1 MAIFRV
7 LRIYVALQQFHC
19 IQTSEA
25 VQAALPAPRQWQ
37 RSVSMRRARSAL
49 RGLRTLGWIALAGV
63 VCGSATA
70 DECDLLPPPSVTLK
84 RLAEQASVDTH
95 YSVRELTHLGSE
107 LASPGKAVLGLT
119 RGTALVKFTSTTR
132 TYLDPSRRWECASPQ
147 ITLSFGYSP
156 LFVYVAN
163 EFPEGSCAYRE
174 IYQHELR
181 HVRTY
186 QDHLAT
192 IEKDLAATLNRR
204 FATGSPW
211 RGAAGQTN
219 AQLQREFNER
229 WLPYV
234 KREIDRVSS
243 AQALIDS
250 PEEYARVT
258 ASCNG
263 EIARRLR

>member
-1 MAIFRV
+1 V
-7 LRIYVALQQFHC
+7 QQLNC
-19 IQTSEA
+19 IRTKEVRQA
-25 VQAALPAPRQWQ
+25 VPSAEVQQPR
-37 RSVSMRRARSAL
+37 RPTINSGRSAL
-49 RGLRTLGWIALAGV
+49 RALCWLALASV
-63 VCGSATA
+63 ICGSARA
-70 DECDLLPPPSVTLK
+70 DDCGRLPLPSVTLK
-84 RLAEQASVDTH
+84 RLFEQASVDTH
-95 YSVRELTHLGSE
+95 YNVRELTHLGSA
-107 LASPGKAVLGLT
+107 LAPPGKAVLGLT
-119 RGTALVKFTSTTR
+119 RGTALVKFSSTTQA
-132 TYLDPSRRWECASPQ
+132 YLDPTRRWECASPQ

-181 HVRTY
+181 HVATY
-186 QDHLAT
+186 RDHLAT
-192 IEKDLAATLNRR
+192 IENDLAATLNRR

-211 RGAAGQTN
+211 RGAAGQTQ

-234 KREIDRVSS
+234 KRQIDRVSS
-243 AQALIDS
+243 AQALIDT

-263 EIARRLR
+263 EISRRLR